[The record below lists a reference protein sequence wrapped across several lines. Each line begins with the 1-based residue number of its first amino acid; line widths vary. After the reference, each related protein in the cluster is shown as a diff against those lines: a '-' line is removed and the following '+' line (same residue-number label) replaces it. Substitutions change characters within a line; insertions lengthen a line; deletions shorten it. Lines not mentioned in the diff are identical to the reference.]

1 MGFLFDDGDAR
12 EPDLWAAIGVILLLI
27 TVALLV
33 CVLSSGCACAGPAS
47 GRVQRSRP
55 IKLIHFEIKTE
66 SGKVISRVRTWE
78 YENTDRNPDPVPAT
92 R

>member
-78 YENTDRNPDPVPAT
+78 YEDEPDCPADHPV
-92 R
+92 RR